1 MGVWTLGLGLLGD
14 SEWSSEQQFDQ
25 KMYKIDSDR
34 PAISLLLIEHLAR
47 YVLSKR
53 QMTNHNFK
61 TCINTVDTVLFFY
74 LCKDT
79 KDLEKYFAPLWIPQK
94 VSFEGIADL

>member
-1 MGVWTLGLGLLGD
+1 
-14 SEWSSEQQFDQ
+14 
-25 KMYKIDSDR
+25 MYKIDSDR

-79 KDLEKYFAPLWIPQK
+79 KDLESTLHHYEFHKRFLLKELLICRKISVFKINFPFFAVIGK
-94 VSFEGIADL
+94 HN